1 MGVISGIVTKN
12 GYPIKGA
19 RVSASVGGTFDG
31 GVTKD
36 VYTDD
41 QGRFVLQWGSD
52 TDAHKIF
59 CYGSEVM
66 RDVRNG
72 CDNVHIAL

>member
-12 GYPIKGA
+12 GYPVKGA
-19 RVSASVGGTFDG
+19 RVSASVGGLFDG

-41 QGRFVLQWGSD
+41 QGRFTLQWSSN
-52 TDAHKIF
+52 TDAHKVF
-59 CYGSEVM
+59 CNGSEVQ

-72 CDNVHIAL
+72 RDNVHIAL